1 MDGENSQYA
10 NFEFFV
16 KYIEADTKCLTMQS
30 LSNII
35 FEATYFIGREL
46 RSYQETK
53 IRQNQ
58 GENIMATI
66 CQYLEIFI
74 NLKEQGSNLLKSLH

>member
-1 MDGENSQYA
+1 MDGENSQFV

-16 KYIEADTKCLTMQS
+16 KYIEANTKCLAIQS

-35 FEATYFIGREL
+35 FEATYFVGREL
-46 RSYQETK
+46 KSYQETK
-53 IRQNQ
+53 IRQYQ
-58 GENIMATI
+58 GENIIATI